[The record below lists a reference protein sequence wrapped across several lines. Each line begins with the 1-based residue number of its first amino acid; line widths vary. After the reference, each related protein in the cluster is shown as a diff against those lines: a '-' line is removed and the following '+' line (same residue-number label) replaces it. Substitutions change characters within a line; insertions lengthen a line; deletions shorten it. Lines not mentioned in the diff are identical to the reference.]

1 MDLDLLRALN
11 PGRRFDQV
19 GEMVLIANV
28 AVADVKPDEVP
39 KAGTVEVD
47 KERRQVRALA
57 KDGALLAVYPAS
69 IGSREKPAPT
79 GTFAVRAIAENPTY
93 TYNPA
98 YAFRGVQ
105 AKEAF
110 TIRPGPNNPVGTIW
124 IDLTAETFGIHG
136 TPEPAE
142 VGKTASHGCVRLT
155 NWDVEELAR
164 MVEKGTK
171 VVFQERASSSRMSES
186 R

>member
-11 PGRRFDQV
+11 AGRRFDQA
-19 GEMVLIANV
+19 GETVLVANV
-28 AVADVKPDEVP
+28 AVADMKPDAVT
-39 KAGTVEVD
+39 KAATVEVD

-57 KDGALLAVYPAS
+57 QDGALLAVYPAS
-69 IGSREKPAPT
+69 IGSQEKPAPT
-79 GTFAVRAIAENPTY
+79 GTFAVRAVAENPTY

-98 YAFRGVQ
+98 YAFKGVQ
-105 AKEAF
+105 AKQAF
-110 TIRPGPNNPVGTIW
+110 TIQPGPNNPVGTIW

-171 VVFQERASSSRMSES
+171 VVFEEQGSSSRISET